1 MSVPRKQVRN
11 LVISVVVNK
20 KEYDAIAKAARK
32 RGLSMSAYARE
43 KALDLQPYVARAL
56 VHGRGRGVG
65 AGGVWSA
72 AEGR

>member
-43 KALDLQPYVARAL
+43 KALGLQAFLSVEEI
-56 VHGRGRGVG
+56 
-65 AGGVWSA
+65 A
-72 AEGR
+72 AMADER